1 MSIKNVPMFLT
12 GTSALSF
19 CLTNSP
25 LCCIIIKILDKYEKQ
40 RYWHMEEEQKV
51 YLTTAALEEL
61 KKQLNDLKG
70 EGRRDVAEKIKI
82 ARSFGDLSEN
92 AEYDE
97 AKKEQAFIE
106 GEIIRIEKL
115 IKEAEVIDET
125 TLSND
130 VVNIGS
136 FVRVYD
142 YDMEEE
148 DEYQLVG
155 STDVDPDNNKVSYES
170 PIGAALLHK
179 TEGDTVTVEIPDG
192 TIEMKILKIY
202 R

>member
-1 MSIKNVPMFLT
+1 
-12 GTSALSF
+12 
-19 CLTNSP
+19 
-25 LCCIIIKILDKYEKQ
+25 
-40 RYWHMEEEQKV
+40 MEEEQSKV
-51 YLTTAALEEL
+51 YLTDAALEEL
-61 KKQLNDLKG
+61 KKQLNQLKN
-70 EGRRDVAEKIKI
+70 EGRKDVAEKIKI

-115 IKEAEVIDET
+115 IKDAEVIDES

-136 FVRVYD
+136 FVKVYD
-142 YDMEEE
+142 YDMDME

-155 STDVDPDNNKVSYES
+155 STDVDPDNNKISYES

-179 TEGDTVTVEIPDG
+179 AEGDVVSVTIPDG
-192 TIEMKILKIY
+192 VIEFKILKIY

>member
-1 MSIKNVPMFLT
+1 
-12 GTSALSF
+12 
-19 CLTNSP
+19 
-25 LCCIIIKILDKYEKQ
+25 
-40 RYWHMEEEQKV
+40 MEEEQSKV
-51 YLTTAALEEL
+51 YLTDVALEEL
-61 KKQLNDLKG
+61 KKQLNQLKN
-70 EGRRDVAEKIKI
+70 EGRKDVAEKIKI

-115 IKEAEVIDET
+115 IKDAEVIDES

-136 FVRVYD
+136 FVKVYD
-142 YDMEEE
+142 YDMDME

-155 STDVDPDNNKVSYES
+155 STDVDPDNNKISYES

-179 TEGDTVTVEIPDG
+179 AEGDVVTVTIPDG
-192 TIEMKILKIY
+192 VIEFKILKIY

>member
-1 MSIKNVPMFLT
+1 M
-12 GTSALSF
+12 
-19 CLTNSP
+19 
-25 LCCIIIKILDKYEKQ
+25 KIMEEKQ
-40 RYWHMEEEQKV
+40 QKV
-51 YLTTAALEEL
+51 YLTETALEEL
-61 KKQLNDLKG
+61 KKQLVQMKT
-70 EGRRDVAEKIKI
+70 EGRKDVAEKIKI

-115 IKEAEVIDET
+115 IKEAEIIDEST
-125 TLSND
+125 ITDD

-136 FVRVYD
+136 YVKVFD
-142 YDMEEE
+142 YDLDEE

-155 STDVDPDNNKVSYES
+155 STDVDPDNNKISYES

-179 TEGDTVTVEIPDG
+179 KVGDKFIVEIPAG
-192 TIEMKILKIY
+192 EIELEILEIH

>member
-1 MSIKNVPMFLT
+1 
-12 GTSALSF
+12 
-19 CLTNSP
+19 
-25 LCCIIIKILDKYEKQ
+25 
-40 RYWHMEEEQKV
+40 MEEEQSKV
-51 YLTTAALEEL
+51 YLTSTALEEL

-70 EGRRDVAEKIKI
+70 EGRRDVAEKIKV

-179 TEGDTVTVEIPDG
+179 AVGDVVTVEIPDG

>member
-1 MSIKNVPMFLT
+1 
-12 GTSALSF
+12 
-19 CLTNSP
+19 
-25 LCCIIIKILDKYEKQ
+25 
-40 RYWHMEEEQKV
+40 MEEEQKV
-51 YLTTAALEEL
+51 YLTTEALEAL

-115 IKEAEVIDET
+115 IKEAEVIDES

-142 YDMEEE
+142 YDMDEE

-179 TEGDTVTVEIPDG
+179 AEGDSVTVEIPDG

>member
-1 MSIKNVPMFLT
+1 MLGEFIM
-12 GTSALSF
+12 A
-19 CLTNSP
+19 
-25 LCCIIIKILDKYEKQ
+25 
-40 RYWHMEEEQKV
+40 
-51 YLTTAALEEL
+51 
-61 KKQLNDLKG
+61 KKQMSRDGFEKLQKEYTRLVTVRRAEVAQKLK
-70 EGRRDVAEKIKI
+70 E
-82 ARSFGDLSEN
+82 ARAFGDLSEN

-115 IKEAEVIDET
+115 IKDAEVIDES

-136 FVRVYD
+136 FVKVYD
-142 YDMEEE
+142 YDMDME

-155 STDVDPDNNKVSYES
+155 STDVDPDNNKISYES

-179 TEGDTVTVEIPDG
+179 AEGDVVSVTIPDG
-192 TIEMKILKIY
+192 VIEFKILKIY

>member
-1 MSIKNVPMFLT
+1 
-12 GTSALSF
+12 
-19 CLTNSP
+19 
-25 LCCIIIKILDKYEKQ
+25 
-40 RYWHMEEEQKV
+40 MEEEQSKV
-51 YLTTAALEEL
+51 YLTGAALEEL

-115 IKEAEVIDET
+115 IKEAEVVDET

-136 FVRVYD
+136 FVKVYD
-142 YDMEEE
+142 YDMESE

-179 TEGDTVTVEIPDG
+179 AVGDVVTVEIPDG
-192 TIEMKILKIY
+192 TIEMKVLKIY

>member
-1 MSIKNVPMFLT
+1 
-12 GTSALSF
+12 
-19 CLTNSP
+19 
-25 LCCIIIKILDKYEKQ
+25 
-40 RYWHMEEEQKV
+40 MEEEQKV
-51 YLTTAALEEL
+51 YLTDAALEEL
-61 KKQLNDLKG
+61 KKELNRLKN
-70 EGRRDVAEKIKI
+70 EGRKDVAEKIKI

-115 IKEAEVIDET
+115 IKEAEVVDET
-125 TLSND
+125 TFSND

-136 FVRVYD
+136 FVKVYD
-142 YDMEEE
+142 MDLEEE
-148 DEYQLVG
+148 EEYQLVG

-179 TEGDTVTVEIPDG
+179 AEGDVVSIAIPDG
-192 TIEMKILKIY
+192 VIEFKILKIY

>member
-1 MSIKNVPMFLT
+1 
-12 GTSALSF
+12 
-19 CLTNSP
+19 
-25 LCCIIIKILDKYEKQ
+25 
-40 RYWHMEEEQKV
+40 MEEEQSKV
-51 YLTTAALEEL
+51 YLTSTALEEL

-142 YDMEEE
+142 YDMDEE

-179 TEGDTVTVEIPDG
+179 AVGDVVTVEIPDG

>member
-1 MSIKNVPMFLT
+1 
-12 GTSALSF
+12 
-19 CLTNSP
+19 
-25 LCCIIIKILDKYEKQ
+25 
-40 RYWHMEEEQKV
+40 MEEEQSKV
-51 YLTTAALEEL
+51 YLTNAALEEL

-115 IKEAEVIDET
+115 IKEAEVVDET

-142 YDMEEE
+142 YDMESE

-179 TEGDTVTVEIPDG
+179 AVGDVVTVEIPDG
-192 TIEMKILKIY
+192 TIEMKVLKIY

>member
-1 MSIKNVPMFLT
+1 
-12 GTSALSF
+12 
-19 CLTNSP
+19 
-25 LCCIIIKILDKYEKQ
+25 
-40 RYWHMEEEQKV
+40 MEEEQKV

-179 TEGDTVTVEIPDG
+179 AEGDTVTVEIPDG

>member
-1 MSIKNVPMFLT
+1 
-12 GTSALSF
+12 
-19 CLTNSP
+19 
-25 LCCIIIKILDKYEKQ
+25 
-40 RYWHMEEEQKV
+40 MEEEQKV

>member
-1 MSIKNVPMFLT
+1 
-12 GTSALSF
+12 
-19 CLTNSP
+19 
-25 LCCIIIKILDKYEKQ
+25 
-40 RYWHMEEEQKV
+40 MEEEQSKV
-51 YLTTAALEEL
+51 YLTGAALEEL

-115 IKEAEVIDET
+115 IKEAEVVDET

-130 VVNIGS
+130 VINIGS
-136 FVRVYD
+136 FVKVYD
-142 YDMEEE
+142 YDMESE

-179 TEGDTVTVEIPDG
+179 AVGDVVTVEIPDG
-192 TIEMKILKIY
+192 TIEMKVLKIY

>member
-1 MSIKNVPMFLT
+1 
-12 GTSALSF
+12 
-19 CLTNSP
+19 
-25 LCCIIIKILDKYEKQ
+25 
-40 RYWHMEEEQKV
+40 MEEEQSKV
-51 YLTTAALEEL
+51 YLTDAALEEL
-61 KKQLNDLKG
+61 KKQLNQLKN
-70 EGRRDVAEKIKI
+70 EGRKDVAEKIKI

-97 AKKEQAFIE
+97 AKKEQALIE

-115 IKEAEVIDET
+115 IKDAEVIDES

-136 FVRVYD
+136 FVKVYD
-142 YDMEEE
+142 YDMDME

-155 STDVDPDNNKVSYES
+155 STDVDPDNNKISYES

-179 TEGDTVTVEIPDG
+179 AEGDVVSITIPDG
-192 TIEMKILKIY
+192 VIEFKILKIY

>member
-1 MSIKNVPMFLT
+1 ME
-12 GTSALSF
+12 
-19 CLTNSP
+19 
-25 LCCIIIKILDKYEKQ
+25 EKQ
-40 RYWHMEEEQKV
+40 QKV
-51 YLTTAALEEL
+51 YLTETALEEL
-61 KKQLNDLKG
+61 KKQLSQMKT
-70 EGRRDVAEKIKI
+70 EGRRDVAEKIKV

-115 IKEAEVIDET
+115 IKEAEIIDESALT
-125 TLSND
+125 ND
-130 VVNIGS
+130 AVNIGS
-136 FVRVYD
+136 FVKVYD
-142 YDMEEE
+142 YDLEEE

-155 STDVDPDNNKVSYES
+155 STDVDPDNNKISYES

-179 TEGDTVTVEIPDG
+179 KVGDRFKVEIPAG
-192 TIEMKILKIY
+192 EIELEVLSIH